1 MRLLLIRHAET
12 DWNGQKRLQGWADV
26 PLNAQGQAQAAAL
39 GRRLEGEAPAA
50 IYASPS
56 ERARDTALAIA
67 GTRPILTDARLQE
80 LHMGKFEG
88 LIHEDAQKLYPQA
101 YEAWL
106 ADPENPP
113 PQGEK
118 RSELLARVLTFWEA
132 LRPQYLA
139 TRQTVLIVSH
149 GGCLRILLC
158 VLMGLDSREHW
169 RFQVDTA
176 SLTEL
181 YLWEGGLTL
190 ARLNDTCHL
199 NSSSGGK
206 A

>member
-12 DWNGQKRLQGWADV
+12 DWNDQKRLQGWADV
-26 PLNAQGQAQAAAL
+26 PLNARGQAQATAL
-39 GRRLEGEAPAA
+39 GRRLGGEALAA
-50 IYASPS
+50 IYTSPS
-56 ERARDTALAIA
+56 ERARDTALALA
-67 GTRPILTDARLQE
+67 GARPLITDDRLRE
-80 LHMGKFEG
+80 LNMGKFEG
-88 LIHEDAQKLYPQA
+88 LIHEDAKKLYPHH

-118 RSELLARVLTFWEA
+118 RGDLLARIISFWDEV
-132 LRPQYLA
+132 RPQYLA
-139 TRQTVLIVSH
+139 TQQSVLIVSH

-158 VLMGLDSREHW
+158 LLMGVDTKEHW

-199 NSSSGGK
+199 NLTG
-206 A
+206 